1 MTSPTEILSEDSL
14 GQKRISFF
22 SGNKLLECWIEKEN
36 ISLRIGEIHYAR
48 VIQVEK
54 LLNRIFYKLNNG
66 SEVSSRLGDK
76 NPKIG
81 DLEIITI
88 TAEVR

>member
-36 ISLRIGEIHYAR
+36 TSLRIGAVSYTHLTLPTILR
-48 VIQVEK
+48 V
-54 LLNRIFYKLNNG
+54 
-66 SEVSSRLGDK
+66 
-76 NPKIG
+76 
-81 DLEIITI
+81 
-88 TAEVR
+88 